1 MVHQITPYI
10 YWLILGIVEGWL
22 LLVFEGSL
30 LWVLDVEIATN
41 WLLHF
46 RLVPALVEIS
56 NWAINFWVM
65 RENLWFL
72 IRILNILVWYLF
84 PKVFRAGSI
93 EVLQTFIRPFEL
105 ISGTVNIADGKVI
118 LGPAFAAS
126 ASLRRGIKEGLFLE
140 ETDET
145 AIYITHWVLW

>member
-46 RLVPALVEIS
+46 RLVPTLVEIS
-56 NWAINFWVM
+56 NWAINF
-65 RENLWFL
+65 
-72 IRILNILVWYLF
+72 
-84 PKVFRAGSI
+84 
-93 EVLQTFIRPFEL
+93 
-105 ISGTVNIADGKVI
+105 
-118 LGPAFAAS
+118 
-126 ASLRRGIKEGLFLE
+126 
-140 ETDET
+140 
-145 AIYITHWVLW
+145 